1 MTARTFLQVCITIFS
16 IAIAAVHLLW
26 PTAAIDGI
34 TLTLILVAVL
44 PWVAPLFKS
53 VELPG
58 GVKVEFQELE
68 KARERADKAG
78 LLVKPQTAKQLPE
91 YSFQIVA
98 NEDPNLALAG
108 LRIEIEKRLLQIAKS
123 QGIDPERKSAGKL
136 LQLLAEKQLITFEA
150 RSVLAD
156 MLGLLNSAVH
166 GAVVDPR
173 AASWAMEFGPRLLKS
188 LDERILP

>member
-91 YSFQIVA
+91 YSF
-98 NEDPNLALAG
+98 
-108 LRIEIEKRLLQIAKS
+108 
-123 QGIDPERKSAGKL
+123 
-136 LQLLAEKQLITFEA
+136 
-150 RSVLAD
+150 
-156 MLGLLNSAVH
+156 
-166 GAVVDPR
+166 
-173 AASWAMEFGPRLLKS
+173 SWSKDR
-188 LDERILP
+188 D